1 MSEDNNT
8 ARTGRRWES
17 SRRGMGGL
25 ALVAMALVIALAA
38 CSGVGQGKDA
48 AQTPDAA
55 TAEPIRASGAVV
67 AEGKVVPVQS
77 AQLSLPSGGI
87 AAEVLVK
94 EGDTVQAEQVLLR
107 LESARQAAAVARAE
121 AGLGRA
127 QAQLDLLKAGAR
139 AEDIAISKAAIEAAQ
154 AQMDK
159 LNAGAKP
166 EDVRASEAGLAAAQA
181 SLAKLLE
188 GPDRNERIAAQQEV
202 ESAAATLR
210 QAQAGYDLIK
220 GNPNAGQYPQS
231 VQLEQA
237 TSAYSAAKARLDAL
251 NARVTPADISGARAR
266 VQQAQAQLDAIKVPA
281 RASDLA
287 ALQAEVTRA
296 QAQLERTQAGARP
309 EEIASAEADVA
320 SAQAALDEAK
330 AALADSELKAP
341 FAGTVA
347 QLNVKAGEQAAPATP
362 LVQLADLTQWQIETD
377 DLTELDIVRVK
388 EGSTAKLAFDAIPDL
403 ELSGKVLRI
412 KPIGVNRQGDMTYVV
427 VIQPEKSD
435 PRLRWNMTTK
445 VTIE

>member
-1 MSEDNNT
+1 MSTEKYAT
-8 ARTGRRWES
+8 RAGSRHKSAGKRTIGLVLS
-17 SRRGMGGL
+17 AL
-25 ALVAMALVIALAA
+25 ALVLIAAA
-38 CSGVGQGKDA
+38 CSGGQTKTDA
-48 AQTPDAA
+48 QSEQPTP
-55 TAEPIRASGAVV
+55 EPIRASGAVV

-77 AQLSLPSGGI
+77 ALLSLPSGGI
-87 AAEVLVK
+87 VSEVLVE
-94 EGDTVQAEQVLLR
+94 EGDAAQEGQTLLR
-107 LESARQAAAVARAE
+107 LQAARQTAEVARAE
-121 AGLGRA
+121 AGLNRA

-154 AQMDK
+154 AQLDK

-166 EDVRASEAGLAAAQA
+166 EDVQAAEAGLASAQA
-181 SLAKLLE
+181 ALAKLTE
-188 GPDRNERIAAQQEV
+188 GPDRNERIAAQQQV

-231 VQLEQA
+231 LQLEQA
-237 TSAYSAAKARLDAL
+237 TSAYNAAKASLDAL
-251 NARVTPADISGARAR
+251 STRVTPADIAGARAR
-266 VQQAQAQLDAIKVPA
+266 VQQAQAQLDAIKAPV

-287 ALQAEVTRA
+287 AAQVEIKRA
-296 QAQLERTQAGARP
+296 QAQLERTEAGARP
-309 EEIASAEADVA
+309 EEIAAAEADVA
-320 SAQAALDEAK
+320 SAQAALDQAK
-330 AALADSELKAP
+330 TALADSELKAP

-347 QLNVKAGEQAAPATP
+347 QLNVKVGEQAAPAAP

-388 EGSTAKLAFDAIPDL
+388 EGGTATLAFDAIPDL
-403 ELSGKVLRI
+403 ELPGKVLRI

-427 VIQPEKSD
+427 LIQPEKSD